1 MTMPTRSSPWAGFRA
16 GANPDRI
23 STGQLSAGQ
32 LTGGQRVPRARGGAH
47 QDIAATASD
56 DAVATALRAAIG
68 DDGKIP
74 GLLDVLSEGRLWV
87 PLPDDGTRV
96 TDGSSLT
103 LPTVTYLGSEFVPA
117 FTSAGE
123 LAAYV
128 ARPGPGAVPP
138 VVPHVIV
145 PAADLA
151 RSLPAGLGI
160 ALNPGAEASVPVFPA
175 GVAYLAAVRRQA
187 GGVSIRVSVPAQ
199 QPTRLISEASAALR
213 GVPEVREA
221 RTAWLSVVGRGEGLV
236 ISIALDDPAD
246 PAAQDAAAH
255 AVEAAVALAGED
267 AGFPIDV
274 TFPGDG
280 EPDPV
285 AESVAASAAPFYRRV
300 LRPPAPAVKRGGRHG
315 VDGRPVG

>member
-1 MTMPTRSSPWAGFRA
+1 MTQISGGTNPGFPAAVSRPVAESRPPGGDSQAAEGSPGGPAGILVVR
-16 GANPDRI
+16 DEEDV
-23 STGQLSAGQ
+23 TGPGIPRVR
-32 LTGGQRVPRARGGAH
+32 TGARGGA
-47 QDIAATASD
+47 AAAASD
-56 DAVATALRAAIG
+56 HAVATALRAAIE
-68 DDGKIP
+68 DNGKLP
-74 GLLDVLSEGRLWV
+74 DLLDVLSEGRLWV

-103 LPTVTYLGSEFVPA
+103 LPTVTYLGGEFVPA

-123 LAAYV
+123 LTAFV
-128 ARPGPGAVPP
+128 ARPDPGAPPP
-138 VVPHVIV
+138 VVPHVVV

-151 RSLPAGLGI
+151 RSLPGDVGI

-187 GGVSIRVSVPAQ
+187 GGVPIRVSVPAQ
-199 QPTRLISEASAALR
+199 QPARLISEASAALR

-221 RTAWLSVVGRGEGLV
+221 RTAWLSVAGRGEGLI
-236 ISIALDDPAD
+236 ISIGLDDPAD

-255 AVEAAVALAGED
+255 AVEAAVARAGEE
-267 AGFPIDV
+267 AGFPIDL

-285 AESVAASAAPFYRRV
+285 AESVAASAAPFYQ
-300 LRPPAPAVKRGGRHG
+300 RG
-315 VDGRPVG
+315 

>member
-1 MTMPTRSSPWAGFRA
+1 MPTRFSPLADLRA
-16 GANPDRI
+16 GANPDQHCADQDGADRF
-23 STGQLSAGQ
+23 
-32 LTGGQRVPRARGGAH
+32 TGGQRVLRASRGPH
-47 QDIAATASD
+47 PDIAAASD
-56 DAVATALRAAIG
+56 DAVARALRAAIE

-74 GLLDVLSEGRLWV
+74 DLLDVLSEGRLWV

-123 LAAYV
+123 FTACVTRPDPAA
-128 ARPGPGAVPP
+128 APP
-138 VVPHVIV
+138 VVPHVVV
-145 PAADLA
+145 PAAELA

-187 GGVSIRVSVPAQ
+187 GGVPIRVSVPAQ
-199 QPTRLISEASAALR
+199 HPTRLIKEVSAALR

-221 RTAWLSVVGRGEGLV
+221 RTAWLSVAGQGEGLI

-246 PAAQDAAAH
+246 PAAQDAAAQ
-255 AVEAAVALAGED
+255 AVEAAVAAVALAGEE
-267 AGFPIDV
+267 AGFPIDLA
-274 TFPGDG
+274 FPGDG

-285 AESVAASAAPFYRRV
+285 AESVAASATPFYQ
-300 LRPPAPAVKRGGRHG
+300 RG
-315 VDGRPVG
+315 

>member
-1 MTMPTRSSPWAGFRA
+1 MPTRSGPQAGFR
-16 GANPDRI
+16 
-23 STGQLSAGQ
+23 LSSD
-32 LTGGQRVPRARGGAH
+32 QRVPWAPGGAH
-47 QDIAATASD
+47 QDIATAASD
-56 DAVATALRAAIG
+56 SAVARALRAAIG
-68 DDGKIP
+68 DTGKIP
-74 GLLDVLSEGRLWV
+74 DLLDVLSEGRLWV

-103 LPTVTYLGSEFVPA
+103 LPTVTYLGSEFVPV
-117 FTSAGE
+117 FTSAEE
-123 LAAYV
+123 LTAFV
-128 ARPGPGAVPP
+128 AGPGSGVAPP
-138 VVPHVIV
+138 VVPHVVV

-160 ALNPGAEASVPVFPA
+160 ALNPGAAASVPVFPD

-187 GGVSIRVSVPAQ
+187 GGVPIRVSVPGE

-221 RTAWLSVVGRGEGLV
+221 RTAWLSVAGRGEGLI

-246 PAAQDAAAH
+246 AAAQDAAAH
-255 AVEAAVALAGED
+255 AVEAAAALAGEE

-274 TFPGDG
+274 IFPGDG

-285 AESVAASAAPFYRRV
+285 AESVAASTGPFYQRC
-300 LRPPAPAVKRGGRHG
+300 
-315 VDGRPVG
+315 